1 MIEKEY
7 TKEMREW
14 IRVDIELR
22 YIDADFEYLSDLAS
36 FLDLRFKF
44 EYLKDLA
51 RDLEEVE
58 SNLSICLIFCQVDNY
73 LAFCSS
79 LVE

>member
-1 MIEKEY
+1 MTDALSGRQCIIISAVRPLCSHLISEVLIEKEY

-14 IRVDIELR
+14 IRVDMELR

-44 EYLKDLA
+44 
-51 RDLEEVE
+51 
-58 SNLSICLIFCQVDNY
+58 
-73 LAFCSS
+73 
-79 LVE
+79 